1 MTISC
6 LLCVDVIYAVGGSD
20 GTNLNSSECYNLQ
33 TRQWTNIAPMSERRK
48 YPGAAAIGG
57 KIYAVG
63 GCSNT
68 SRHNSVE
75 CYEPSTDQWTQVC
88 PMLSCRSGLG
98 LAVLDG
104 FLYAVGGY
112 DGSTYLSSTE
122 RYDPLSNEWTNA
134 PFMFTSR
141 DCVGVTVITLQ
152 RQASPVMIYSQG
164 QDTYS
169 SQHTR
174 QHSS

>member
-1 MTISC
+1 MLHIFIT
-6 LLCVDVIYAVGGSD
+6 DMIYAIGGSD
-20 GTNLNSSECYNLQ
+20 GTNLNSAECYNVHSG
-33 TRQWTNIAPMSERRK
+33 QWTSISSMSEHRK

-63 GCSNT
+63 GCDST

-75 CYEPSTDQWTQVC
+75 CYDPSTDQWTRLA

-104 FLYAVGGY
+104 FLYALGGY
-112 DGSTYLSSTE
+112 DGNTYLSSSE
-122 RYDPLSNEWTNA
+122 RYDPLSDEWTMA
-134 PFMFTSR
+134 PNMFVPR
-141 DCVGVTVITLQ
+141 DCVGVTVVTLQ
-152 RQASPVMIYSQG
+152 YHNTQAAVNKMPTV
-164 QDTYS
+164 
-169 SQHTR
+169 QHTR

>member
-1 MTISC
+1 M
-6 LLCVDVIYAVGGSD
+6 
-20 GTNLNSSECYNLQ
+20 SS
-33 TRQWTNIAPMSERRK
+33 MSERRK

-57 KIYAVG
+57 KIYAMG
-63 GCSNT
+63 GCDST

-75 CYEPSTDQWTQVC
+75 CYDPSTDQWIRLS
-88 PMLSCRSGLG
+88 PMLSSRSGLG

-122 RYDPLSNEWTNA
+122 RYDPLSDEWTMA
-134 PFMFTSR
+134 PNMFMSR
-141 DCVGVTVITLQ
+141 DCVGVTVVTLQ
-152 RQASPVMIYSQG
+152 YHPQAVVNAVPNNYS
-164 QDTYS
+164 T
-169 SQHTR
+169 QHTR